1 MSTKPD
7 PSSRIGS
14 AAHQAAVLAFQLPA
28 PDTSSRQA
36 GGAPEWVQVFP
47 AGPVVATND
56 GRAFRLSDPAGL
68 VARINAGRMPL
79 LVDYDHRSFFDPAMN
94 GDSVAA
100 GWAVELAAR
109 DDGIWARVEWTPKA
123 VAGIRDREWRYISPE
138 LHLDPDSGEILML
151 AAISLVNR
159 PALQMAALARSR
171 STNPGDTDMKAIAA
185 ALGLPDTATEAEILA
200 AIQTGRTE
208 LAAAQAAPSPDRF
221 MPRADYD
228 AVLARANTAETE
240 LAAQRKGARDAEV
253 ETVLAAAVAEGKIAP
268 ASKAHY
274 AALAATDAGFEQIK
288 QLCASLPK
296 VIADPNVTTD
306 PAKPGGALSDVER
319 HVAASL
325 GVTEENYVKARGTA
339 A

>member
-1 MSTKPD
+1 MSTEPET
-7 PSSRIGS
+7 SSRNGS

-47 AGPVVATND
+47 LGPVVAASD
-56 GRAFRLSDPAGL
+56 GRAFRLPDPKGL
-68 VARINAGRMPL
+68 AARINAARMPL

-94 GDSVAA
+94 GDSMAA
-100 GWAVELAAR
+100 GWVVEVAAR

-138 LHLDPDSGEILML
+138 FHIDTESGEVLSL

-159 PALQMAALARSR
+159 PAFQMTALARSH
-171 STNPGDTDMKAIAA
+171 SPITGEPDMKAIAA
-185 ALGLPDTATEAEILA
+185 ALGLPETATEAEILA
-200 AIQTGRTE
+200 AIQTSRTE

-228 AVLARANTAETE
+228 AVLTRANSAETE
-240 LAAQRKGARDAEV
+240 LTAIRKTARDAEV
-253 ETVLAAAVAEGKIAP
+253 EAVLAAAVAEGRIAP
-268 ASKAHY
+268 ASKGHY
-274 AALAATDAGFEQIK
+274 AALATTDAGFEQIK
-288 QLCASLPK
+288 QLCATLPK
-296 VIADPNVTTD
+296 VIADPNVSDD
-306 PAKPGGALSDVER
+306 PAKPNGKMSDVER
-319 HVAASL
+319 HIAANL
-325 GVTEENYVKARGTA
+325 GLTEEAYLKARGIA